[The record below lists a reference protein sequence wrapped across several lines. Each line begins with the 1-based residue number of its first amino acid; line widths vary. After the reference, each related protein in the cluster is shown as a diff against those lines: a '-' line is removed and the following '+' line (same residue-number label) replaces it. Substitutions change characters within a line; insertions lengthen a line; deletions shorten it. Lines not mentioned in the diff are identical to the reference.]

1 MSRGKLIGPAP
12 TWKNAWQA
20 NRWRVDDNLLADRS
34 LSVPGLE
41 GMEEMKRS
49 IERFLTTHVGSL
61 ARPANVL
68 TLMLARERNQGYDSQ
83 AFQSSVRD
91 AVQDVLA
98 QQVAAGLDVVCD
110 GEQGKASFLTYVS
123 ERLGG
128 FEAHEEEGEDL
139 WKESRETLAFPEFYE
154 MHKHY
159 RTGIVAKAVRLVCA
173 APVVYNGH
181 DLLQQDIA
189 NLKAASKNLSPEE
202 LFMTAIS
209 PSDIEGQQANEY
221 YKTEEEYLYAI
232 ADAMH
237 EEYKAIV
244 DAGLLLQVDDPR
256 LLTYYISQPDL
267 SVDDCRRW
275 AELRVEV
282 LNHALRDIPSDRIR
296 FHTCYGI
303 NIGPRV
309 HEMNL
314 KDIVDIM
321 LKVNAGAYSFEA
333 GNPRHEHE
341 WKVWEDIA
349 LPQDKVIIP
358 GVISHSTPLVEHP
371 ELVAQRLIR
380 FANTVGKEKVIGG
393 SDCGFSSFANTE
405 PEIHPT
411 IVWSKFAALAEGAK
425 LASRELW

>member
-1 MSRGKLIGPAP
+1 
-12 TWKNAWQA
+12 
-20 NRWRVDDNLLADRS
+20 
-34 LSVPGLE
+34 
-41 GMEEMKRS
+41 MKRS
-49 IERFLTTHVGSL
+49 TKRFLTTHVGSL
-61 ARPANVL
+61 ARPPEL
-68 TLMLARERNQGYDSQ
+68 LELMFARERGQDHDAD
-83 AFQSSVRD
+83 AFRSSVRN
-91 AVQDVLA
+91 AVD
-98 QQVAAGLDVVCD
+98 DVVGRQVEAGVDIICD

-128 FEAHEEEGEDL
+128 FEARDEEGEDL

-154 MHKHY
+154 AHKRY
-159 RTGIVAKAVRLVCA
+159 REGIVARPVQLVCSG
-173 APVVYNGH
+173 PVTYSGH
-181 DLLQQDIA
+181 EALERDIA
-189 NLKAASKNLSPEE
+189 NIKAATGGVKAEE
-202 LFMTAIS
+202 VFMTAIS
-209 PSDIEGQQANEY
+209 PSDVEGQQANEY
-221 YKTEEEYLYAI
+221 YASDEEYLYAI
-232 ADAMH
+232 ADAMR
-237 EEYKAIV
+237 EEYRAIV

-256 LLTYYISQPDL
+256 LLTYYISRPDL
-267 SVDDCRRW
+267 EVEDCRRW
-275 AELRVEV
+275 AEQRVEV
-282 LNHALRDIPSDRIR
+282 LNHALRDIPPERVR

-321 LKVNAGAYSFEA
+321 LRVNAGAYSFEA

-341 WKVWEDIA
+341 WKVWETIE
-349 LPQDKVIIP
+349 LPEGKTLVP

-380 FANTVGKEKVIGG
+380 FASAVGKENVIGG

-411 IVWSKFAALAEGAK
+411 IVWTKFQSLAEGAR